1 MSPGYDPQALR
12 RGLRHGGE
20 RGLWVYIPAEE
31 LLKTTLPAADLPPL
45 YRTAAREGG
54 RTVVVQ
60 LFRRER

>member
-1 MSPGYDPQALR
+1 MSPVYDPMALR

-31 LLKTTLPAADLPPL
+31 LRRTKLPPSDLPPL

>member
-1 MSPGYDPQALR
+1 MSPSYDPMALR
-12 RGLRHGGE
+12 RGKRTGAQ

-31 LLKTTLPAADLPPL
+31 LRKTTLRASELPPL